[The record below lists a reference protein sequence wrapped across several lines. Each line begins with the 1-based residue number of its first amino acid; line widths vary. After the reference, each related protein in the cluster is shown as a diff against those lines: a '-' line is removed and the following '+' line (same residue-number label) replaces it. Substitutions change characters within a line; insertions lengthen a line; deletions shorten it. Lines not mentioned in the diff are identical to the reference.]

1 MPRWTRFCQCVQ
13 ETSRKEASGPHPV
26 SVCNHHEVEKEDVE
40 DLNTEALPN
49 RVTQKQEL
57 ELQAP
62 GRDKYK
68 TQLIQTTWSLDGLDD
83 TDAHDE
89 SHTLGCSSMP
99 WEHDSKMLMSKK
111 IYIAFSQH
119 ASAKASHRC
128 I

>member
-1 MPRWTRFCQCVQ
+1 MDPCTLLLLLL
-13 ETSRKEASGPHPV
+13 H
-26 SVCNHHEVEKEDVE
+26 
-40 DLNTEALPN
+40 ALA
-49 RVTQKQEL
+49 V
-57 ELQAP
+57 
-62 GRDKYK
+62 
-68 TQLIQTTWSLDGLDD
+68 IQTTWSLDGLDD